1 METKQT
7 ALQQEIPTPTP
18 PIPALMDETTLE
30 RIELHRHPEAMSFE
44 ELCDIDSL

>member
-1 METKQT
+1 METTQT
-7 ALQQEIPTPTP
+7 TFQQEIPAPNP
-18 PIPALMDETTLE
+18 PIPALMDEATLE